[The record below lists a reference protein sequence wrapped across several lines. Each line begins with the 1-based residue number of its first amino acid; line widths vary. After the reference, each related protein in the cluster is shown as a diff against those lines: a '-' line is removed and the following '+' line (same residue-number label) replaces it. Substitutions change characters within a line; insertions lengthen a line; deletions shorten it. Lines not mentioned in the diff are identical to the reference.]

1 MAKSELTPIHRAF
14 VQAWLTNGF
23 NGVQAY
29 LKVKP
34 TVSYNTAQTQAGSI
48 LGRSEVQAYIHDKQ
62 VKNESETVAE
72 RNYLI
77 LQAHKLGLK
86 AEDHDK
92 LDTALKAVD
101 SKAKLA
107 GLYTQEVDQG
117 EGYGDLLRTLVIV
130 NGDVNLTAQQ
140 QKGCNPVDITPNTRT
155 ESYEYSKEH
164 EDLLG

>member
-1 MAKSELTPIHRAF
+1 MAKSKLIPLHVAF
-14 VQAWLTNGF
+14 ADAWIANGF